1 MYGRFAFWLN
11 NPFNEMTDHHHN
23 DTEVI
28 GKSETF
34 FGFNKITID
43 AAQSAVIY
51 SLSRYIQNGEVMAWR
66 GMLFA

>member
-34 FGFNKITID
+34 LGFNKITID

-51 SLSRYIQNGEVMAWR
+51 SLSRYI
-66 GMLFA
+66 